1 MRLKIVCESSQH
13 ELPMNYRSKIMMM
26 IKTYLAKQNKELYGR
41 LFNDN
46 TMKPYTFSVYLPQA
60 KFEKVYITLGESR
73 EFVINFSTSDAEIAI
88 NFYNA
93 FLAMKNETI
102 LWGNDLTTTV
112 KKVDIVT
119 LPPIVTEKIQVRTLS
134 PIICR
139 HHNQETRKDWFY
151 TYDDKEFLPILKR
164 NMTFKLVDRL
174 SETARYDLEKLTLT
188 PIKMKKTVI
197 KHYEKQIAGSI
208 GTLEV
213 TGKSYLLN
221 EFVDS
226 GVGSLTGSGFG
237 MVEKV

>member
-1 MRLKIVCESSQH
+1 M
-13 ELPMNYRSKIMMM
+13 
-26 IKTYLAKQNKELYGR
+26 
-41 LFNDN
+41 
-46 TMKPYTFSVYLPQA
+46 
-60 KFEKVYITLGESR
+60 
-73 EFVINFSTSDAEIAI
+73 INFSTSDAEIAI

-102 LWGNDLTTTV
+102 LWGNDLTTTI

-174 SETARYDLEKLTLT
+174 GETARYDLEKLTLT

-213 TGKSYLLN
+213 TGKAYLLN

>member
-13 ELPMNYRSKIMMM
+13 KLPMNFRSKIMMM

-174 SETARYDLEKLTLT
+174 GETARYDLEKLTLT

-208 GTLEV
+208 GTFEV
-213 TGKSYLLN
+213 TGKAYLLN